1 MLPRRLRIFY
11 LHGFASSPASRKA
24 RFFAERLAEEHA
36 PLETPALDQ
45 GDFPHLTIS
54 GQLALMERLLGGD
67 PAILI
72 GSSLGGYLAALYAAR
87 HPEIERLVLLAPA
100 FNFAQIWRDA
110 IGPQKLEKW
119 KRDGVMTVFHYG
131 QNLQVPLFYSFLE
144 DALRFEPFPEFCQPA
159 LIFHGNQ
166 DTSVPLQSSVEF
178 AARHPNTRLVQLD
191 SGHEMTDVLEQI
203 WREARPFFS
212 DRLFDSEC

>member
-1 MLPRRLRIFY
+1 MRIFY

-24 RFFAERLAEEHA
+24 RFFAARLGQEPA

-54 GQLALMERLLGGD
+54 GQLALLERLLGGE

-87 HPEIERLVLLAPA
+87 HPEIERSVLLAPA
-100 FNFAQIWRDA
+100 FNFARLWRDA
-110 IGPQKLEKW
+110 IGPGGLEAW
-119 KRDGVMTVFHYG
+119 KREGVISVFHYG
-131 QNLQVPLFYSFLE
+131 QNRQVPLCYSFLE

-159 LIFHGNQ
+159 LLFHGRQ
-166 DTSVPLQSSVEF
+166 DTSVPLQSSVKF
-178 AARHPNTRLVQLD
+178 AGRHANARLVQLE
-191 SGHEMTDVLEQI
+191 SGHEMTDALEQI
-203 WREARPFFS
+203 WLEARPFLS
-212 DRLFDSEC
+212 NRLVDSEC